1 MIPFFVAAL
10 LYDGG
15 ANQNMRYVAAALF
28 IIASLTDMLDGKI
41 ARKYNLVTNFGKF
54 MDPLADKLL
63 VCSALICM
71 IELRE
76 LPAWMVIIIISREFI
91 ISGFR
96 LVASDNGVVIAASY
110 WGKFKT
116 TFQMIGVVL
125 LIFNI
130 PVLSTLTT
138 IIVWIALALTVIS
151 LVDYIV
157 KNAGVLTEGKIY
169 GKSETEVKEKLQDL
183 LKCGG
188 AVVIYT
194 RRRGKDVHVLAETQA
209 EDEESAK
216 AALKPVAKEIKKALG
231 DMYYSTKENE
241 TMEETVVRLLTK
253 YGLTV
258 TTAESCTGGMV
269 AAKIINVPGASDV
282 FDQGYITYS
291 NKSKRKILD
300 VSKATLKKYGAVS
313 EQTAR
318 EMALGGVLAA
328 DADACVAVTGLAGP
342 DGGTEEK
349 PVGLVYVSCCMK
361 DEVIVEECHFN
372 GTRQEIRE
380 HAAVTALD
388 LLRRMIIRS
397 RQ

>member
-1 MIPFFVAAL
+1 
-10 LYDGG
+10 
-15 ANQNMRYVAAALF
+15 
-28 IIASLTDMLDGKI
+28 
-41 ARKYNLVTNFGKF
+41 
-54 MDPLADKLL
+54 
-63 VCSALICM
+63 
-71 IELRE
+71 
-76 LPAWMVIIIISREFI
+76 
-91 ISGFR
+91 
-96 LVASDNGVVIAASY
+96 
-110 WGKFKT
+110 
-116 TFQMIGVVL
+116 MIGVVL

-130 PVLSTLTT
+130 PALSTLTT

-157 KNAGVLTEGKIY
+157 KNAGVLTEGKKKNVMIRTEQGYAQIFKIY
-169 GKSETEVKEKLQDL
+169 GKSETEVKEKIQDL

-216 AALKPVAKEIKKALG
+216 AALKPVAKETKKALG

-318 EMALGGVLAA
+318 EMALGGDVRVMRMPVL
-328 DADACVAVTGLAGP
+328 L
-342 DGGTEEK
+342 
-349 PVGLVYVSCCMK
+349 
-361 DEVIVEECHFN
+361 
-372 GTRQEIRE
+372 
-380 HAAVTALD
+380 
-388 LLRRMIIRS
+388 
-397 RQ
+397 

>member
-1 MIPFFVAAL
+1 MIRNYRDLTRWEMEQGDRENTIVLIPLGAL
-10 LYDGG
+10 EQHG
-15 ANQNMRYVAAALF
+15 NQAPLGTDD
-28 IIASLTDMLDGKI
+28 IIAEAMS
-41 ARKYNLVTNFGKF
+41 
-54 MDPLADKLL
+54 
-63 VCSALICM
+63 
-71 IELRE
+71 
-76 LPAWMVIIIISREFI
+76 
-91 ISGFR
+91 
-96 LVASDNGVVIAASY
+96 
-110 WGKFKT
+110 
-116 TFQMIGVVL
+116 Q
-125 LIFNI
+125 
-130 PVLSTLTT
+130 
-138 IIVWIALALTVIS
+138 
-151 LVDYIV
+151 
-157 KNAGVLTEGKIY
+157 
-169 GKSETEVKEKLQDL
+169 
-183 LKCGG
+183 
-188 AVVIYT
+188 
-194 RRRGKDVHVLAETQA
+194 
-209 EDEESAK
+209 
-216 AALKPVAKEIKKALG
+216 EIKKALG